1 MNICL
6 ANDSFPPLID
16 GVANTV
22 VNYAT
27 VIQKKYGNAIVAT
40 PKYPKVKDNYPFQ
53 VVRYPSVNTNKIF
66 GYRMGYPFSGIAM
79 SKIKNAD
86 IDLIH
91 THCPIISTLLAREVR
106 EITNA
111 PIIFTYHTKFDIDI
125 RKAIRG
131 KYIQD
136 TAIKYLVKNIE
147 ACDEVWVVSE
157 GAGKNLKD
165 LGFSG
170 DYIVMENGVDMSV
183 GQAPKEKIDEIKVEN
198 NIPDGIPVF
207 LFVGRMKW
215 YKGIKIILDALAAI
229 KDEFDFRMA
238 LVGDG
243 DDREEMQDYANEVGV
258 ANKCIFTGAIHDREV
273 LRIWYSAA
281 DLFLFPSTYDTNG
294 IVVREAVACSLAS
307 VLVKGSCAAEGIT
320 DGENGILID
329 ENPQSLAE
337 ALREICKNPEKTKIL
352 GNNAMQTLYISWEQS
367 IDKAYERYCEVVNK
381 PNIKKPATFD
391 KGIEFVSDTYKAFS
405 KVHDLRSKVNDG
417 VQQGVER
424 AKQAYKDE
432 YKRVYDKFNDKYTD
446 ESDRYL

>member
-1 MNICL
+1 MNVCL

-16 GVANTV
+16 GVANAV

-40 PKYPKVKDNYPFQ
+40 PKYPKVHDNYPFD

-66 GYRMGYPFSGIAM
+66 GYRMGYPFSGITM
-79 SKIKNAD
+79 SKIKSYD

-111 PIIFTYHTKFDIDI
+111 PIVFTYHTKFDIDI
-125 RKAIRG
+125 RKALSG

-147 ACDEVWVVSE
+147 SCDEVWVVSE

-165 LGFSG
+165 LGFNG
-170 DYIVMENGVDMSV
+170 DYVVMENGVDMSI
-183 GQAPKEKIDEIKVEN
+183 GQSPKEKIDELKAEN
-198 NIPDGIPVF
+198 NIPSDVPVF
-207 LFVGRMKW
+207 LFVGRMMW
-215 YKGIKIILDALAAI
+215 YKGIKIILDALSGL
-229 KDEFDFRMA
+229 KNEYDFRMV

-243 DDREEMQDYANEVGV
+243 ADREEMQDYARQVGIE
-258 ANKCIFTGAIHDREV
+258 NKCIFTGAIHDREA
-273 LRIWYSAA
+273 LRLWYSTA

-307 VLVKGSCAAEGIT
+307 VLVRGSCAAEGVT
-320 DGENGILID
+320 DGENGILIE
-329 ENPQSLAE
+329 ENPQSLKE
-337 ALREICKNPEKTKIL
+337 ALIEICKNPEKAKIL
-352 GNNAMQTLYISWEQS
+352 GDNAMKTLYMSWEQS
-367 IDKAYERYCEVVNK
+367 IDKAYERYCEVVARK
-381 PNIKKPATFD
+381 SVKKPATFD

-405 KVHDLRSKVNDG
+405 KVHDLRSKVNDE
-417 VQQGVER
+417 VYQGMER
-424 AKQAYKDE
+424 AKQAAKQAYKDE
-432 YKRVYDKFNDKYTD
+432 YKRVYDKLTD

>member
-198 NIPDGIPVF
+198 NIPNDIPVF

>member
-1 MNICL
+1 MNVCL
-6 ANDSFPPLID
+6 ANDSFPPVID

-27 VIQKKYGNAIVAT
+27 IIQKKYGNAIVAT
-40 PKYPKVKDNYPFQ
+40 PKYPKVVDDYPFE
-53 VVRYPSVNTNKIF
+53 VIRYPSANTNKLF
-66 GYRMGYPFSGIAM
+66 GYRMGYPFSPKAM
-79 SKIKNAD
+79 DRIKSKN

-125 RKAIRG
+125 RKAIKGR
-131 KYIQD
+131 YIQD

-147 ACDEVWVVSE
+147 ACDEVWVVSD

-165 LGFSG
+165 MGYSG

-183 GQAPKEKIDEIKVEN
+183 GKSSKEEVDKLKAKH
-198 NIPDGIPVF
+198 NIPDNIPVF
-207 LFVGRMKW
+207 LFVGRMRW
-215 YKGIKIILDALAAI
+215 YKGIRIILDALSAL
-229 KDEFDFRMA
+229 KNEFDFRMV

-243 DDREEMQDYANEVGV
+243 LDKSEMEEYAEEIGV
-258 ANKCIFTGAIHDREV
+258 ADKCVFTGAIHDREV
-273 LRIWYSAA
+273 LRCYYSTA

-307 VLVKGSCAAEGIT
+307 VLIKGSCAAEGIT
-320 DGENGILID
+320 DGMNGIFIE
-329 ENPQSLAE
+329 ENAESLAK
-337 ALREICKNPEKTKIL
+337 ALREICKNPDFAKKL
-352 GNNAMQTLYISWEQS
+352 GENALKTLYISWEDS
-367 IDKAYERYCEVVNK
+367 IDNAYKRYCEVLAK
-381 PNIKKPATFD
+381 PTIKKVATFD

-405 KVHDLRSKVNDG
+405 KVDDLRVRMNSN
-417 VQQGVER
+417 VQQSMIK

-432 YKRVYDKFNDKYTD
+432 YKRVSEKYGAD
-446 ESDRYL
+446 EDDRYL

>member
-198 NIPDGIPVF
+198 NIPNDIPVF

-352 GNNAMQTLYISWEQS
+352 GNNAMRTLYISWEQS

-405 KVHDLRSKVNDG
+405 KVHDLRSKVNDE